1 MMEPNN
7 FKALADDLKPR
18 ERMRRAAS
26 VRVVDD
32 VSLLAVILK
41 TGAHGCDVLELS
53 RRLLKAFGS
62 LPRLV
67 RCDWRE
73 LREVVREYNKDH
85 PKERVLGLG
94 PTKQLLLAAAFELVR
109 RGFEIK
115 PEDVRAKVVDSTEVA
130 AEIFRRA
137 LEMGDEQENF
147 LVLPLDSKNHPISE
161 PIRVTRGT
169 LDMSPVHGREVFKD
183 AIRWGAH
190 AVMIAHNHPCGD
202 PEPSREDV
210 VVTKRLV
217 EVANVIGIPLIDHI
231 VLGRD
236 SFVSIRE
243 RGEIGF

>member
-1 MMEPNN
+1 MKTND
-7 FKALADDLKPR
+7 FKSLADELKPR

-26 VRVVDD
+26 VRTVDD
-32 VSLLAVILK
+32 VALLAVILK
-41 TGAHGCDVLELS
+41 TGAPGCDVLELS

-73 LREVVREYNKDH
+73 LGEVLRRHNKD
-85 PKERVLGLG
+85 PPDERVLGIG
-94 PTKQLLLAAAFELVR
+94 PAKQLILAAAFELVR

-115 PEDVRAKVVDSTEVA
+115 PEDVRAKVVDTAEVA

-147 LVLPLDSKNHPISE
+147 LVLPLDAKNRPISE

-190 AVMIAHNHPCGD
+190 AVMVAHNHPSGD

-210 VVTKRLV
+210 MMTKRLA
-217 EVANVIGIPLIDHI
+217 EVATVVGIPLLDHI

-236 SFVSIRE
+236 AFVSIRE
-243 RGEIGF
+243 RGEVRF

>member
-1 MMEPNN
+1 MKTND
-7 FKALADDLKPR
+7 FKSLADELKPR

-26 VRVVDD
+26 VRTVDD
-32 VSLLAVILK
+32 VALLAVILK
-41 TGAHGCDVLELS
+41 TGAPGCDVLELS

-73 LREVVREYNKDH
+73 LGEVIRRHNKDH
-85 PKERVLGLG
+85 PDERVLGIG
-94 PTKQLLLAAAFELVR
+94 PAKQLLLAAAFELVR

-115 PEDVRAKVVDSTEVA
+115 PEDVRAKVVDTAEVA

-147 LVLPLDSKNHPISE
+147 LVLPLDAKNRPISE

-190 AVMIAHNHPCGD
+190 AVMVAHNHPSGD

-210 VVTKRLV
+210 MMTKRLA
-217 EVANVIGIPLIDHI
+217 EVATVVGIPLLDHI

-236 SFVSIRE
+236 AFVSIRE
-243 RGEIGF
+243 RGEVRF